1 MNHNYET
8 TTRISGT
15 AEEQKAVLLAAK
27 AFDRHFEAETH
38 YIFPGLADFSRE
50 CPEEIE
56 IKTTFTKYAYTE
68 SEFRQ
73 FYKQLAESA
82 PCARFY
88 AETHIICDQF
98 NLAVNAMLE
107 DGILKIFHS
116 DTDLIEAEG
125 EFRKEFAD
133 ILPFEQFQDILKTD
147 SYIPDAEDY
156 ESLIRFAIKEK
167 TDLSLPE
174 FGFEE
179 FRNALGKHISND
191 AILIAMKSGCFNTD
205 SFNRF
210 CEWGIFNHNGSFC
223 YDPVRKKELY
233 NPGQTEI

>member
-1 MNHNYET
+1 
-8 TTRISGT
+8 
-15 AEEQKAVLLAAK
+15 
-27 AFDRHFEAETH
+27 
-38 YIFPGLADFSRE
+38 
-50 CPEEIE
+50 
-56 IKTTFTKYAYTE
+56 
-68 SEFRQ
+68 
-73 FYKQLAESA
+73 
-82 PCARFY
+82 
-88 AETHIICDQF
+88 
-98 NLAVNAMLE
+98 MLE

-116 DTDLIEAEG
+116 DTDLIEAEE
-125 EFRKEFAD
+125 EFQKEFAN

-167 TDLSLPE
+167 PDISLPE

-191 AILIAMKSGCFNTD
+191 AILIAMKSGCFNMD

-223 YDPVRKKELY
+223 YDPVRKKKNCTIPVRLKSEKDDPVLIAVQQ
-233 NPGQTEI
+233 NTFGMKDRLKSSLVKMNLRADDDAISAMTADEIMNLLSHPDSESGTDH

>member
-8 TTRISGT
+8 TIRFSGT

-56 IKTTFTKYAYTE
+56 IKITFTKYAYTE

-73 FYKQLAESA
+73 FYKQLADSA
-82 PCARFY
+82 PCARFN
-88 AETHIICDQF
+88 AETHVSCDQF
-98 NLAVNAMLE
+98 NLTVNAMLE

-116 DTDLIEAEG
+116 DTDLIEAE
-125 EFRKEFAD
+125 
-133 ILPFEQFQDILKTD
+133 
-147 SYIPDAEDY
+147 
-156 ESLIRFAIKEK
+156 
-167 TDLSLPE
+167 
-174 FGFEE
+174 EE

-191 AILIAMKSGCFNTD
+191 AILIAMKSGCFNMD

-223 YDPVRKKELY
+223 YDPVRKKRTV
-233 NPGQTEI
+233 QSQSD